1 LSAGTHVLPDSFVHG
16 QCPWKGF
23 VQVRSFTHGA
33 ACRQWFL
40 DVADQRSTPYAS
52 HNLSPHPVWTSF
64 GEANAIAK
72 VFSHRTILYP
82 KLEDNELVHN
92 YPDVK
97 GMSENVVFFTHNHK
111 EDGGQE
117 SVSKVNSFEVRIAM

>member
-1 LSAGTHVLPDSFVHG
+1 MVSRCH
-16 QCPWKGF
+16 
-23 VQVRSFTHGA
+23 RSTFNA
-33 ACRQWFL
+33 ACVPQSL
-40 DVADQRSTPYAS
+40 TTSG
-52 HNLSPHPVWTSF
+52 WTSF
-64 GEANAIAK
+64 CRANAIAK
-72 VFSHRTILYP
+72 ISSHRTILYP